1 MLQASETQKQN
12 NRKANEAQDPRFGGL
27 APFVFVE
34 PASCNCP
41 PSLPGSSCC
50 VPSPSFPSYVGTA
63 TKFQDDDQRN
73 VAQRLAIAGRSARGK
88 KAKGNEF
95 PEVST
100 CLDLI
105 ETSEQVGKDR
115 RVGWGA
121 LRRDSLRVVSVLHS
135 LPDETGRAVR
145 MESCSRDWMAFRHVP
160 TRSVVLRSNRCRDRF
175 CLVCMSLRS
184 AAMVRRFDHILA
196 MWPLVRMMSFTVR
209 SQSSLQ
215 DQIVFL
221 RASFRELRR
230 RRAWKTHVTGYL
242 VTMEVTHSVAGWH
255 AHLHVLADGS
265 YWPFE
270 ELKMEWKSVTKAEG
284 SVDIRRAGSVKEALK
299 YVIKPKNLMGMDKA
313 VMTEL
318 IETLKGVRTLSTGGS
333 LRGLVTEEELDSD
346 DEMGMR
352 EEYEPIGRLDGI
364 VERYRAGDRS
374 ADVVDTVKLALK
386 LGILERV
393 ERNGG
398 HDYA

>member
-1 MLQASETQKQN
+1 MLQASVTQEKNSKKSNQ
-12 NRKANEAQDPRFGGL
+12 AQGSLIAGS
-27 APFVFVE
+27 APFVFVGSG
-34 PASCNCP
+34 ACSCQ
-41 PSLPGSSCC
+41 SHLPEIPCC
-50 VPSPSFPSYVGTA
+50 LPVPSFPSFPCTA
-63 TKFQDDDQRN
+63 TKVHDDEQRN
-73 VAQRLAIAGRSARGK
+73 IAPRLAIAGRSARGK
-88 KAKGNEF
+88 KAKSKGPF
-95 PEVST
+95 T

-105 ETSEQVGKDR
+105 ETSEQIGKAR

-135 LPDETGRAVR
+135 LADEAGRAVR
-145 MESCSRDWMAFRHVP
+145 MESCSRDWMAYRHVP
-160 TRSVVLRSNRCRDRF
+160 TRGIVLRSNRCRDRF

-184 AAMVRRFDHILA
+184 SAMVRRFDHILKT
-196 MWPLVRMMSFTVR
+196 WPLVRMMSFTVR
-209 SQSSLQ
+209 SQSSLR
-215 DQIVFL
+215 DQIAFL

-270 ELKMEWKSVTKAEG
+270 ELKKAWKEVTKDEG

-299 YVIKPKNLMGMDKA
+299 YVVKPKNLMGMDEV

-346 DEMGMR
+346 DEMGLR

-393 ERNGG
+393 EQSGG
-398 HDYA
+398 RHDYA